1 MAQGNVELWLMS
13 LMTIA
18 QRSLHGVIKTAAMA
32 VQDSSLEIIEFLN
45 SYQAQ
50 VRTTSI
56 LPSYFGLMIHI
67 DIGGRIGLKFKGL
80 FVPKPVCIYL
90 IYPLR

>member
-1 MAQGNVELWLMS
+1 MAQGNVELWLMN
-13 LMTIA
+13 LMVIA

-50 VRTTSI
+50 VSI
-56 LPSYFGLMIHI
+56 ASISLSLYFMAVVY
-67 DIGGRIGLKFKGL
+67 FA
-80 FVPKPVCIYL
+80 
-90 IYPLR
+90 